1 MAKFCIFQ
9 HFNNIVLYQMIARV
23 WTSKTISMFDTA
35 IINSFKF
42 RINHIFHSYCE
53 QNEIIMNIIKLW
65 LTQDWPTGP
74 SPSVLRW
81 NLLEKSGI
89 TRFYEVILRY
99 INFDKNILAIMM
111 DNANWHAIQIF
122 LCFQC
127 SRNSKVLNII
137 LLLTGKKFI
146 ILNIEKKGKLFNQ
159 TCTICIILLRF
170 LFIYLFHILRF
181 KYSMEGKKWRS
192 SSKRQ

>member
-74 SPSVLRW
+74 SSFVLRW

-99 INFDKNILAIMM
+99 INFDKNDPGHHDGQCKLTC
-111 DNANWHAIQIF
+111 NTNIF
-122 LCFQC
+122 MFPMFKKFK
-127 SRNSKVLNII
+127 SSKYYFALDWEEVYHTQHWEKGETLQSNMYNLHNII
-137 LLLTGKKFI
+137 KVS
-146 ILNIEKKGKLFNQ
+146 
-159 TCTICIILLRF
+159 
-170 LFIYLFHILRF
+170 IYLFVPYFEI
-181 KYSMEGKKWRS
+181 
-192 SSKRQ
+192 